1 MSIQGIVSV
10 YLLHAVSIM
19 LLCRSKY
26 NRRKTIK
33 ICAAMAAA
41 QIGVAFWA
49 DLYLKGAVWVYL
61 VFIITF
67 AILMVEIFWLS
78 AEGGCQDFIFL
89 YDLCTDLP
97 GSGIHGGHAGKL
109 AVR

>member
-41 QIGVAFWA
+41 QMGVAFWA
-49 DLYLKGAVWVYL
+49 DLL
-61 VFIITF
+61 
-67 AILMVEIFWLS
+67 
-78 AEGGCQDFIFL
+78 
-89 YDLCTDLP
+89 LCLP
-97 GSGIHGGHAGKL
+97 G
-109 AVR
+109 